1 MNKHRKK
8 IVIMKIKGMI
18 LLAVFVSVF
27 VWGFQKCEKAER
39 EYWENVRIENSRQ
52 KILRQGGCL
61 NSIIWI
67 GFLQLF

>member
-27 VWGFQKCEKAER
+27 VWVFKNVKKPK
-39 EYWENVRIENSRQ
+39 EN
-52 KILRQGGCL
+52 
-61 NSIIWI
+61 I
-67 GFLQLF
+67 GKT